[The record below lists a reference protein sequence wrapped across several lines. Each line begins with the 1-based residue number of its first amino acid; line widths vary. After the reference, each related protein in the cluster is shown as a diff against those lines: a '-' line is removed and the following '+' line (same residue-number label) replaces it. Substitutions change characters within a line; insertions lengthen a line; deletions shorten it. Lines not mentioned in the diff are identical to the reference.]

1 MENNKTQK
9 NIMLISLGCDKNL
22 VDSEMMLGMLSE
34 AGYKLVDDEGEADV
48 IVVNTCCFINDAKE
62 ESIQTLIDCGNLKS
76 ESGRLR
82 FLVAAGCLA
91 QRYADEI
98 RKELPEVDAIIGTTA
113 FDKVV
118 ETVNGLYEAD
128 ENGTMSAPT
137 AKDSAVAGGDP
148 SAGERGAVSDKGFC
162 KKLEPL
168 DRLVSG
174 RPRILSTGGYYAY
187 MKIAEGCNKNCSY
200 CIIPKIRGPY
210 RSVPIGTLLEEAKK
224 LSDGGVKELILVAQ
238 ETTIYGTDIYGHKA
252 LPELLERL
260 SKECDFNWIRIL
272 YGYPEEIDKELIEQI
287 AVNDKVCHY
296 LDLPIQHSA
305 DSVLK
310 RMGRRTSHADLVR
323 IIGQLR
329 DRIPDIALRTTLI
342 TGFPGETEED
352 FEELK
357 EFVKEMRFDRL
368 GVFAYSPE
376 EGTAAEKMADQIPEE
391 VKAARRDEIMEI
403 QQEIAFEKAEAMCG
417 REIDCMVCGRI
428 PEDNVLVCR
437 SYMDAPDVDGY
448 VFVDTDADIMSGTAL
463 KIRITGAKGY
473 DLTGEIVE

>member
-1 MENNKTQK
+1 
-9 NIMLISLGCDKNL
+9 MLISLGCDKNL

-118 ETVNGLYEAD
+118 ETINGLYEAD

-148 SAGERGAVSDKGFC
+148 SAGDRGAVSDKGFC

-187 MKIAEGCNKNCSY
+187 LKIAEGCNKNCSY

-272 YGYPEEIDKELIEQI
+272 YGYPEEIDEELIAQI
-287 AVNDKVCHY
+287 AVNKKVCHY

-376 EGTAAEKMADQIPEE
+376 EGTAAEKMADQISEE

-403 QQEIAFEKAEAMCG
+403 QQKIAFEKAESMCG

-463 KIRITGAKGY
+463 KVKITGAKEY

>member
-98 RKELPEVDAIIGTTA
+98 REELPEVDAIIGTTA

-118 ETVNGLYEAD
+118 ETINGLYEAD
-128 ENGTMSAPT
+128 ENDTKSAPT

-187 MKIAEGCNKNCSY
+187 LKIAEGCNKNCSY

-252 LPELLERL
+252 LPDLLERL

-272 YGYPEEIDKELIEQI
+272 YGYPEEIDEELIEQI

-342 TGFPGETEED
+342 TGFPGETEDD

-391 VKAARRDEIMEI
+391 VKTARRDEIMEI

-463 KIRITGAKGY
+463 RIRITGAKDY
-473 DLTGEIVE
+473 DLTGEIAE

>member
-1 MENNKTQK
+1 
-9 NIMLISLGCDKNL
+9 MLISLGCDKNL

-34 AGYKLVDDEGEADV
+34 AGYRLVDDENEADV
-48 IVVNTCCFINDAKE
+48 MVVNTCCFINDAKE
-62 ESIQTLIDCGNLKS
+62 ESIQTLIDCGKLKS
-76 ESGRLR
+76 GSGRLKY
-82 FLVAAGCLA
+82 LVAAGCLA

-98 RKELPEVDAIIGTTA
+98 REELPEVDAIIGTTA

-128 ENGTMSAPT
+128 ENDTKCDLMG
-137 AKDSAVAGGDP
+137 KDSPATTGNDRT
-148 SAGERGAVSDKGFC
+148 AGEQDNVSGEVFC

-174 RPRILSTGGYYAY
+174 RSRILSTGGYYAY
-187 MKIAEGCNKNCSY
+187 LKIAEGCNKNCTY

-210 RSVPIGTLLEEAKK
+210 RSVPMETLIAEAKK

-252 LPELLERL
+252 LPELLEKL
-260 SKECDFNWIRIL
+260 SNECDFNWIRIL
-272 YGYPEEIDKELIEQI
+272 YGYPEEIDDELIEQI
-287 AVNDKVCHY
+287 AVNKKVCHY

-310 RMGRRTSHADLVR
+310 RMGRRTSHADLAN
-323 IIGQLR
+323 IIGKLR
-329 DRIPDIALRTTLI
+329 ARIPDIALRTTLI

-352 FEELK
+352 FEEMK
-357 EFVKEMRFDRL
+357 AFVKEMRFDRL

-376 EGTAAEKMADQIPEE
+376 EGTAAERMADQIPED
-391 VKAARRDEIMEI
+391 VKTARRDEIMEI

-448 VFVDTDADIMSGTAL
+448 VFVDTDADIMSGAAL

>member
-118 ETVNGLYEAD
+118 ETINGLYEAD

-148 SAGERGAVSDKGFC
+148 SAGDRGAVSDKGFC

-187 MKIAEGCNKNCSY
+187 LKIAEGCNKNCSY

-272 YGYPEEIDKELIEQI
+272 YGYPEEIDEELIAQI
-287 AVNDKVCHY
+287 AVNKKVCHY

-376 EGTAAEKMADQIPEE
+376 EGTAAEKMADQISEE

-463 KIRITGAKGY
+463 KVKITGAKEY

>member
-1 MENNKTQK
+1 
-9 NIMLISLGCDKNL
+9 MLISLGCDKNL

-34 AGYKLVDDEGEADV
+34 AGYNLVDDEGVADV

-128 ENGTMSAPT
+128 ENDTKCDLMG
-137 AKDSAVAGGDP
+137 KDSPGTTGNDRT
-148 SAGERGAVSDKGFC
+148 AGEQDDVSGEVFC

-187 MKIAEGCNKNCSY
+187 LKIAEGCNKNCSY

-272 YGYPEEIDKELIEQI
+272 YGYPEEIDEELIDQI
-287 AVNDKVCHY
+287 AVNKKVCHY

-323 IIGQLR
+323 IIGLLR

-357 EFVKEMRFDRL
+357 EFVKDMRFDRL

-403 QQEIAFEKAEAMCG
+403 QQKIAFEKAESMCG

-463 KIRITGAKGY
+463 KVKITGAKEY

>member
-98 RKELPEVDAIIGTTA
+98 REELPEVDAIIGTTA

-118 ETVNGLYEAD
+118 ETINGLYEAD
-128 ENGTMSAPT
+128 ENGTKSAPT

-148 SAGERGAVSDKGFC
+148 AAGERGAVSEKEFS

-187 MKIAEGCNKNCSY
+187 LKIAEGCNKNCSY

-357 EFVKEMRFDRL
+357 AFVKEMRFDRL

-376 EGTAAEKMADQIPEE
+376 EGTVAERMADQIPED
-391 VKAARRDEIMEI
+391 VKTTRRDEIMEI

-463 KIRITGAKGY
+463 KVKITGAKEY

>member
-1 MENNKTQK
+1 
-9 NIMLISLGCDKNL
+9 MLISLGCDKNL

-76 ESGRLR
+76 ESGRLK

-98 RKELPEVDAIIGTTA
+98 REELPEVDAIIGTTA

-118 ETVNGLYEAD
+118 ETINGLYEAD
-128 ENGTMSAPT
+128 ENDTKSAPT

-187 MKIAEGCNKNCSY
+187 LKIAEGCNKNCSY

-391 VKAARRDEIMEI
+391 VKTARRDEIMEI

-463 KIRITGAKGY
+463 RIRITGAKDY
-473 DLTGEIVE
+473 DLTGEIAE

>member
-1 MENNKTQK
+1 
-9 NIMLISLGCDKNL
+9 MLISLGCDKNL

-34 AGYKLVDDEGEADV
+34 AGYRLVDDESEADV
-48 IVVNTCCFINDAKE
+48 MVVNTCCFINDAKE
-62 ESIQTLIDCGNLKS
+62 ESIQTLIDCGKLKS
-76 ESGRLR
+76 GSGRMKY
-82 FLVAAGCLA
+82 LVAAGCLA

-98 RKELPEVDAIIGTTA
+98 REELPEVDAIIGTTA

-128 ENGTMSAPT
+128 ENDAKCDLMG
-137 AKDSAVAGGDP
+137 KDSPATTGNDRA
-148 SAGERGAVSDKGFC
+148 SGEQDDVSGEGFC

-187 MKIAEGCNKNCSY
+187 LKIAEGCNKNCSY

-210 RSVPIGTLLEEAKK
+210 RSVPIGTLLAEAKK

-272 YGYPEEIDKELIEQI
+272 YGYPEEIDEELIDQI

-342 TGFPGETEED
+342 TGFPGETEAD

-357 EFVKEMRFDRL
+357 AFVKEMRFDRL

-448 VFVDTDADIMSGTAL
+448 VFVNTDADIMSGTAL
-463 KIRITGAKGY
+463 KVKITGAKEY

>member
-118 ETVNGLYEAD
+118 ETINGLYEAD

-148 SAGERGAVSDKGFC
+148 SAGDRGAVSDKGFC

-187 MKIAEGCNKNCSY
+187 LKIAEGCNKNCSY

-310 RMGRRTSHADLVR
+310 RMGRRTSHADLVS

-391 VKAARRDEIMEI
+391 VKASRRDEIMEI

-448 VFVDTDADIMSGTAL
+448 VFVDTDSDIMSGTAL
-463 KIRITGAKGY
+463 KIRITGAKEY
-473 DLTGEIVE
+473 DLTGEII